1 MRRTQKGIAMV
12 EFAVCGAILLLAIF
26 AVLEIAYA
34 MYVWNTVGEAVRRGA
49 RIAAVCPINDADV
62 LEAAILA
69 DEGSSDSPVV
79 KGFRTANIGLA
90 YYTSAGAGT
99 TSYDQAS
106 YVTVSIA
113 NFNFEFVTP
122 FVGGTLTVPPF
133 STTVPTESLG
143 YMPDTGDRG
152 CPGA

>member
-1 MRRTQKGIAMV
+1 MRRAQKGIAAV
-12 EFAVCGAILLLAIF
+12 EFAVCGAVLLLAIIGT
-26 AVLEIAYA
+26 LEIAYA

-69 DEGSSDSPVV
+69 DEGSSDSPIIT
-79 KGFRTANIGLA
+79 GFSTANIDLA
-90 YYTSAGAGT
+90 YYTSGGVST
-99 TSYDQAS
+99 TSYDEAS

-133 STTVPTESLG
+133 STTVPVESLG
-143 YMPDTGDRG
+143 YMPDTGDRQ

>member
-1 MRRTQKGIAMV
+1 MRRAQKGITMV
-12 EFAVCGAILLLAIF
+12 EFAICGAMLLLAIIG
-26 AVLEIAYA
+26 ALEMAYA

-49 RIAAVCPINDADV
+49 RIAAVCPIDNADV

-69 DEGSSDSPVV
+69 DEGSSNSPII
-79 KGFRTANIGLA
+79 KGFSTANIGLV
-90 YYTSAGAGT
+90 YYTSAGVGT

-106 YVTVSIA
+106 FVTVSIA

-133 STTVPTESLG
+133 STTVPVESLG
-143 YMPDTGDRG
+143 YLPDTGDRG

>member
-1 MRRTQKGIAMV
+1 MRRAQKGLTAV
-12 EFAVCGAILLLAIF
+12 EFAICGAMLLLAIF
-26 AVLEIAYA
+26 GAIEMAYA

-49 RIAAVCPINDADV
+49 RIAAVCPINSPDA

-79 KGFRTANIGLA
+79 KGLRTANIDLA
-90 YYTSAGAGT
+90 YYTSGGVGT

-122 FVGGTLTVPPF
+122 FVGGTITIPPF
-133 STTVPTESLG
+133 STTVPVESLG
-143 YMPDTGDRG
+143 YIPDTGDRG